1 MTRNC
6 LGQYTFKNAAAA
18 KQSDTMSNSN
28 KITNKSCQNQS
39 QPKNSMKDKNKNKI
53 NSTPQAGNQS
63 IDLSY
68 QNKNNSGRV
77 KNFTEFNKKYEK
89 FFPET
94 S

>member
-1 MTRNC
+1 MTV
-6 LGQYTFKNAAAA
+6 
-18 KQSDTMSNSN
+18 KQSDNMYDSN
-28 KITNKSCQNQS
+28 KIFNKSCRNQS
-39 QPKNSMKDKNKNKI
+39 QPKNSIKDKNKTNF
-53 NSTPQAGNQS
+53 TPQAGNQS
-63 IDLSY
+63 INLSH